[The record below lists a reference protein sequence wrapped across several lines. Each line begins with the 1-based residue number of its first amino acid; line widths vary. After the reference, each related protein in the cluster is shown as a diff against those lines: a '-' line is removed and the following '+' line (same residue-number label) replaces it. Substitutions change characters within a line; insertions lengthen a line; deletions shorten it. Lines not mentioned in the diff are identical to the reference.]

1 MSDTSRDADVDDRTY
16 DAETDRDVM
25 NTDAMQWVS
34 ALVAV
39 LGLWLVA
46 SAFLFEATDQAI
58 WNVALTGTGI
68 FLVAGFNFLRM
79 SRDRLGSVGAAVLA
93 ALLGLWMAASPF
105 VMEMGSDEFATSTIL
120 SGLLVAAIAAYNA
133 YANSKA
139 DVVEDRVART

>member
-1 MSDTSRDADVDDRTY
+1 MSDTSREADVDDRTY
-16 DAETDRDVM
+16 EVETEEDVM

-46 SAFLFEATDQAI
+46 SAFLFDATDQAI

-68 FLVAGFNFLRM
+68 FLVSGYNFVRM
-79 SRDRLGSVGAAVLA
+79 SRDRLGSVGAAVLS
-93 ALLGLWMAASPF
+93 ALLGVWMAASPF
-105 VMEMGSDEFATSTIL
+105 IMEMGSDELATSTIL
-120 SGLLVAAIAAYNA
+120 TGLLVAAIATYNA

-139 DVVEDRVART
+139 DVAEDRVART